1 MIKPVKLH
9 NEAHSTDV
17 YPWANRFRISF
28 RPFQRSENT
37 PYDFEQGRV
46 CSDFKNAALFCAK
59 NSLFEVL
66 KLKHPP
72 PHLLCKESRGKVS
85 SYVARQFFRFLRGV
99 MEPELGG
106 EFAWLKILIIGRTKG
121 VYPATRRTT
130 WER

>member
-1 MIKPVKLH
+1 MKKICEDKEYLT
-9 NEAHSTDV
+9 TDW
-17 YPWANRFRISF
+17 PISYWHLEYHTKF
-28 RPFQRSENT
+28 LRSENT
-37 PYDFEQGRV
+37 PPNFERGYI
-46 CSDFKNAALFCAK
+46 CSWLKDAALFCAK

-72 PHLLCKESRGKVS
+72 PHLLRKESRGKVS

-121 VYPATRRTT
+121 VYPANRRTI